1 MQTSLLLPDVNILPN
16 DGTVF
21 LYENEIQSD
30 YAALRKTIDWKHQK
44 IRLFGRW
51 VLQPRLSAWY
61 GDEGTDYAYSGL
73 LNRPLP
79 WNRQLLKIKQQ
90 VEEICNSDF
99 NSVLLNLYRHGQD
112 SMGWHQDNEP
122 ELGERPTI
130 ASVSFG
136 ESRRFQMRHKF
147 DKSVSRI
154 NVQLQDGSVLIM
166 SGETQKYWQH
176 QIPKTKKQV
185 GERINLTFRKII
197 TLK

>member
-1 MQTSLLLPDVNILPN
+1 MQTSMLLPDVNILPK

-30 YAALRKTIDWKHQK
+30 YAALRKAIDWKHQK

-79 WNRQLLKIKQQ
+79 WNRQLLMIKQQ
-90 VEEICNSDF
+90 VEEICNCDF

-112 SMGWHQDNEP
+112 SMGWHQDNET

-136 ESRRFQMRHKF
+136 ESRHFQMRHKF